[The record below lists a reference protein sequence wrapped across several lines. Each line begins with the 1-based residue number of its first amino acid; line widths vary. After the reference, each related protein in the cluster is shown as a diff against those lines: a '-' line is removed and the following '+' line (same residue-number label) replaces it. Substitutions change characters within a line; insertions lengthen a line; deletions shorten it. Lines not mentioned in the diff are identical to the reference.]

1 MDVWLGVAKLIKYW
15 CHWIL
20 SFSTNI
26 LNSLFFISIS
36 CLKSWA
42 CTIDSHWNY
51 AQSQQFQPLKKP
63 QSLIVLAVV
72 CVRVAP
78 ADKISWGNSYADII
92 LHKIFNNN
100 IFNCRLCHT
109 QETRTRTIHT
119 NFLGFLKENI
129 AYMINSNFELNQE
142 MNIQKVHFNHV
153 QLDNFFIKLND
164 ILLRWYLKIYII
176 EL

>member
-119 NFLGFLKENI
+119 NFLGFLEENI
-129 AYMINSNFELNQE
+129 AYMINSIFELNQE
-142 MNIQKVHFNHV
+142 MNIQKVHFNNV
-153 QLDNFFIKLND
+153 QLNNFFINMND